1 MSPATEV
8 ERALGELRP
17 GERAKVVGYRAQTAY
32 CDQLMRLGLIPG
44 TEFAVIRRAPLG
56 DPIEIRVR
64 GFALVLRPSE
74 AHDLIL
80 GPAQ

>member
-1 MSPATEV
+1 MSSATKA
-8 ERALGELRP
+8 ERVLGELRP
-17 GERAKVVGYRAQTAY
+17 GERAQVLGYRSDSAY

-44 TEFAVIRRAPLG
+44 TEFAVVRRAPMG

>member
-1 MSPATEV
+1 MSAATEV

-17 GERAKVVGYRAQTAY
+17 GERAKVLGYRSASAY

-44 TEFAVIRRAPLG
+44 TEFAVVRCAPLG

-74 AHDLIL
+74 AHDLII

>member
-1 MSPATEV
+1 MSLASAA

-17 GERAKVVGYRAQTAY
+17 GDRAQVLGYRCDSAY

-44 TEFAVIRRAPLG
+44 TEFTVVRRAPMG

-74 AHDLIL
+74 AHDLII
-80 GPAQ
+80 GPAR